1 MLRIE
6 LYLVSAET
14 SPLIIPLRLATF
26 QRSRDSKIGLGID
39 PFLSIQRRAIR
50 LLKSLSS
57 SSSFLLR
64 FLLIGATRCDPF
76 SPNRTVRDHNAPGR
90 GGSGQR
96 PEWSPPPPVESSLS
110 AFAVQYTAR
119 EIFGVESQRQICG
132 RGMKGAGGE
141 EGFGTFS
148 TVATREGVTEREM
161 RMRYRKTWLRL

>member
-39 PFLSIQRRAIR
+39 PSLSIQRRAIR

-57 SSSFLLR
+57 SSSFLFR
-64 FLLIGATRCDPF
+64 FLLIGATRYDPF

-90 GGSGQR
+90 EGAGERR

-119 EIFGVESQRQICG
+119 EIFGVAPQR
-132 RGMKGAGGE
+132 
-141 EGFGTFS
+141 
-148 TVATREGVTEREM
+148 
-161 RMRYRKTWLRL
+161 